1 MATDDLQGGGNWAAR
16 VSELLVDSFLA
27 QPLDRLLLP
36 ELHGRL
42 GLLLLGSLLRGDEAR
57 QQALMQSAL
66 AHAVRWLSG
75 QKQLGAALPPV
86 VVDLVRELLRRPY
99 VPDRA
104 LTLGLLS
111 APPLRRLTRELMV
124 GTLLDY
130 GRKLRQATAEPA
142 VGTAPKGGLLGRLA
156 SEAVRKGGAAAQ
168 AIAPGVTGL
177 LSEELERQMQRRA
190 SEFAEGA
197 VDDLLQRAA
206 TTLTDPQ
213 RMVEQRALKLA
224 ILDYVL
230 TLSGADLARELERM
244 EPPAVAELVRTAL
257 LRWLDSPAAEGELIG
272 LLQEL
277 REAVLG
283 AGAAGTLR
291 ELLEAGG
298 ALAPVRAGLLT
309 LFAQVTEPVVA
320 SGDLGRAL
328 AGLTAPATPATSGA
342 SAASAASP
350 TPATS
355 ATPEAPASSEA
366 AAAPAAP
373 SG

>member
-1 MATDDLQGGGNWAAR
+1 MATDDLQGGGDLAAR

-42 GLLLLGSLLRGDEAR
+42 GLLMLGSLLRGDEAR
-57 QQALMQSAL
+57 QRALMQSAL
-66 AHAVRWLSG
+66 LHAVRWLNG
-75 QKQLGAALPPV
+75 QKQLGAALPPAV
-86 VVDLVRELLRRPY
+86 VELGRELLRRPY

-142 VGTAPKGGLLGRLA
+142 AGAAPKGGLLGRLA

-168 AIAPGVTGL
+168 AIAPGMTGL
-177 LSEELERQMQRRA
+177 LSDELERQMQRRA
-190 SEFAEGA
+190 AEFAEGA

-213 RMVEQRALKLA
+213 RAAEQTALKLA
-224 ILDYVL
+224 MFDYVL
-230 TLSGADLARELERM
+230 TLRGPDLGRELERM
-244 EPPAVAELVRTAL
+244 EPQAVAELGRAAL
-257 LRWLDSPAAEGELIG
+257 LRWLDSPAAESELIE
-272 LLQEL
+272 LLHKL

-283 AGAAGTLR
+283 AGATGTLH
-291 ELLEAGG
+291 ELLTAGG

-309 LFAQVTEPVVA
+309 LFAQVTAPVVA

-328 AGLTAPATPATSGA
+328 AGGTG
-342 SAASAASP
+342 
-350 TPATS
+350 
-355 ATPEAPASSEA
+355 
-366 AAAPAAP
+366 
-373 SG
+373 